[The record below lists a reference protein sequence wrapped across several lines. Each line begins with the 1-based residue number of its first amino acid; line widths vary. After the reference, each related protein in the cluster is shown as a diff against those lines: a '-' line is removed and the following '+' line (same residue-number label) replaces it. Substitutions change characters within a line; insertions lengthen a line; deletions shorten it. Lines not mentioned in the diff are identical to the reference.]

1 MTPYETV
8 RVADLAWCAPLAVVS
23 AFVIAASRRLGFVVA
38 ARVTS
43 RPVVGMVVAG
53 LLVGLLALGFREAT
67 DRPVDLVL
75 FSGQSA
81 LPAIA
86 GESTGW
92 VLLRV
97 VVAKGL
103 AYSLS
108 LGAGFRGGP
117 TFPAIAIGTA
127 LYVAAADLLPGLETT
142 PAIVTGI
149 AAGTAVVLN
158 APFTAALLAS
168 LLVGSSAADTAP
180 FAVIAAVLGMLV
192 AQAIPDPGA
201 KEDAAPT
208 DPGGAAPA
216 PT

>member
-1 MTPYETV
+1 M
-8 RVADLAWCAPLAVVS
+8 
-23 AFVIAASRRLGFVVA
+23 
-38 ARVTS
+38 
-43 RPVVGMVVAG
+43 
-53 LLVGLLALGFREAT
+53 LLL
-67 DRPVDLVL
+67 
-75 FSGQSA
+75 
-81 LPAIA
+81 
-86 GESTGW
+86 
-92 VLLRV
+92 V

-127 LYVAAADLLPGLETT
+127 LCVAAADLLPGLETT

-168 LLVGSSAADTAP
+168 LLVGSSAAGTAP

-201 KEDAAPT
+201 KEDAAPA
-208 DPGGAAPA
+208 DPEGAAPA
-216 PT
+216 PA